1 MSEKAKV
8 KETVRLYSK
17 VWQLPTF
24 AGIILRI
31 LLVTI
36 VASLLL
42 AVSKSMIISLDVFF
56 EAFTFYTVLF
66 LVTAFIGSGILY
78 GIIRK
83 PGSPLDLRRT
93 FGSVQFGILFWFIL
107 GVIGGYLD
115 LIFSSTFYEIRF
127 WIFGMGIAYMFF
139 SFLVTGLSDYSPMR
153 NFVGA
158 LMIPVVWIVS
168 IQVLSIFSQTLPI
181 LPLFWFLTIPAILV
195 FYSMAVHYIFASV
208 SKPFE
213 RDLDINGPELLRAFG
228 YDYLT
233 NNSEPLET
241 TLKYIGR
248 TQDVPIEIMI
258 FKNSTGLVA
267 VGVVLYVHPGPFR
280 DIGSSGLPSAIIKHI
295 KDTHGVQGFVF
306 HGTCTHHQNLTTKED
321 YGKVFSEIDRL
332 IENTEVHSTMSELQ
346 WTDQGK
352 FKVWSMFVGDDVL
365 TISTSAPDFTDD
377 IALDVGI
384 STARAIKSKHP
395 DIKNVAIVDAH
406 NCIDDDAVS
415 VMPEDVEA
423 GIFTSALVKA
433 IGLTKSNPRHPV
445 MMGIHQVIPEN
456 ITAKEGIAIGGVIAV
471 VLKVGSAESAIIL
484 VDGNNMQPGFREEV
498 FESLKKEGIDKAEV
512 VTTDTHLVN
521 AISLSS
527 KGYPPVG
534 KNNPEETKDAICE
547 AFTKARESMQ
557 EVSVGLGFGEVK
569 DLLTFGEKGFD
580 TLTQNIA
587 EAASI
592 AKHSGIRAGGS
603 VFLLSTL
610 LSFLF

>member
-1 MSEKAKV
+1 
-8 KETVRLYSK
+8 
-17 VWQLPTF
+17 
-24 AGIILRI
+24 
-31 LLVTI
+31 
-36 VASLLL
+36 
-42 AVSKSMIISLDVFF
+42 
-56 EAFTFYTVLF
+56 
-66 LVTAFIGSGILY
+66 
-78 GIIRK
+78 
-83 PGSPLDLRRT
+83 
-93 FGSVQFGILFWFIL
+93 
-107 GVIGGYLD
+107 
-115 LIFSSTFYEIRF
+115 
-127 WIFGMGIAYMFF
+127 
-139 SFLVTGLSDYSPMR
+139 
-153 NFVGA
+153 
-158 LMIPVVWIVS
+158 
-168 IQVLSIFSQTLPI
+168 
-181 LPLFWFLTIPAILV
+181 LV

-534 KNNPEETKDAICE
+534 KNNPQETKDAICE